1 MSPAADRRDLAL
13 LTAGVAVS
21 TAGDAAALTAL
32 LLLLRP
38 AGPGWVA
45 ALLAAEVVPIV
56 VLAPIVGRV
65 VDRFET
71 RSLLL
76 VALVGQAALAVPLAL
91 ASAPLPTVLLFAALN
106 ALTALIRPATSALVP
121 AVTGSERTARGY
133 SLIATG
139 VSLGW
144 IAGPAAG
151 GLLTTTLGTGSALLL
166 DAATFAL
173 LALACAGLRARRRPC
188 GRRDRASASTQPSGF
203 LLLRADPVL
212 RVALSVSAL
221 AVACAVVDNVA
232 APFRF
237 IDQLGA
243 TSTGY
248 GLYLTVWGAGA
259 LLGAQILP
267 LLGRGRAEAALAAGN
282 ALSGVGIAGIGF
294 APTVSLAFVAAGA
307 GGIGNGLSNVAQN
320 TLISSR
326 TSPGQEGRAF
336 AAAGALIQL
345 AIGAGTTAGAP
356 LVRLLHA
363 DGTMLAA
370 GGLTVVPALVAL
382 PLALH
387 RHNATPRTAEKE
399 ATPVVP

>member
-1 MSPAADRRDLAL
+1 MSPAPDRRDLAL

-151 GLLTTTLGTGSALLL
+151 GLLTATLGTRSAVLL

-188 GRRDRASASTQPSGF
+188 GRRGRASASTQPSGF

-221 AVACAVVDNVA
+221 AVACAVLDNVA

-267 LLGRGRAEAALAAGN
+267 LLGRGAEAALAAGN

-294 APTVSLAFVAAGA
+294 APTVSFALVAAGA

-363 DGTMLAA
+363 DGAMLAA

-387 RHNATPRTAEKE
+387 RHNATPRVAEKE
-399 ATPVVP
+399 TIPVVP